1 MDERSAQQVAQTAD
15 TLPTRRQFLTMVG
28 ALGGAAVMYQVM
40 GMMGMAH
47 ASPYAGKI
55 DLGSAPPNTK
65 VLVLGAGIAGMVAA
79 MELRDAGYE
88 VEVIE
93 FRDVAGGRCWTL
105 RAGDTYEELGGFV
118 QTVDFAEGNYFNPGP
133 WRVPY
138 NHYGILDYCRRLGVE
153 MEALIQINNNSY
165 LHSATKFDGKP
176 IRYREINSDFR
187 GHISDL
193 LSKVTNQGLL
203 DEVLSDADKTNL
215 LAGLRTFGGLDA
227 DNAYL
232 KSNNASARR
241 GYERAPGGG
250 VDGAPI
256 ANDPIALSTLLD
268 SGLWRSLATSEA
280 LNGSMP
286 IFQPKGGMDMIA
298 RAMAANLGDLVKY
311 NKRVIRINQDDSQVT
326 VTYQDMDNGGAEVTT
341 TAPYCVCTIPFS
353 ILSKI
358 EHDFSDPLWEV
369 IDSMYYASSIKVGI
383 EFKRR
388 FWEEDEHIYGG
399 TTYTDLPIAQI
410 SYPSNDYLSNKPGV
424 LLAAYAWGATAY
436 QFSSMAPE
444 ERIQRTLDFGA
455 QIHPQMHDEFKAGV
469 AVAWHRV
476 PWTHGC
482 YGQWRDKEAQ
492 YQDAVAM
499 DRRVVMAGE
508 HLSYLPAWM
517 EGAVLS
523 SLDAITRLHAVAT
536 ANAGEQ

>member
-1 MDERSAQQVAQTAD
+1 MDGTQSPI
-15 TLPTRRQFLTMVG
+15 PTRREFLTMVG
-28 ALGGAAVMYQVM
+28 AAGGAAVMYQAM
-40 GMMGMAH
+40 GMLGMAQ
-47 ASPYAGKI
+47 ASPYDGPI
-55 DLGSAPPNTK
+55 QLGQAPEGTK

-105 RAGDTYEELGGFV
+105 RAGDTYEELGGFT

-138 NHYGILDYCRRLGVE
+138 NHYGIMDYCRRLNVE
-153 MEALIQINNNSY
+153 LEPLIQINNFAY
-165 LHSATKFDGKP
+165 VHSASAFDGKP
-176 IRYREINSDFR
+176 VRYREINSDFR

-193 LSKVTNQGLL
+193 LSKVTNQGAL
-203 DEVLSDADKTNL
+203 DEVLSEEDKTNL
-215 LAGLRTFGGLDA
+215 LAGLRTFGALNA
-227 DNAYL
+227 DNEYV
-232 KSNNASARR
+232 SGNAASGRR
-241 GYERAPGGG
+241 GYERPPGGG

-256 ANDPIALSTLLD
+256 PNEILDLSTLLS
-268 SGLWRSLATSEA
+268 SGLWSRLATSET
-280 LNGSMP
+280 LNSSMP

-298 RAMAANLGDLVKY
+298 RAMAENLGDLVTY
-311 NKRVIRINQDDSQVT
+311 SARVIRIRQSDEGVT
-326 VTYQDMDNGGAEVTT
+326 VAYEDMANGGAEVEATGD
-341 TAPYCVCTIPFS
+341 YCVCTIPFS
-353 ILSKI
+353 VLSRI
-358 EHDFSDPLWEV
+358 DHDFAGPLSSV
-369 IDSMYYASSIKVGI
+369 ISTMSYATSIKVGI
-383 EFKRR
+383 EFNRR

-410 SYPSNDYLSNKPGV
+410 SYPSNDYLSDKPGV

-436 QFSSMAPE
+436 QFSAMPAE
-444 ERIQRTLDFGA
+444 DRIRWTLDFGS
-455 QIHPQMHDEFKAGV
+455 QIHPQMKDEFKAGV

-482 YGQWRDKEAQ
+482 YGIWQDKEAQ

-499 DRRVVMAGE
+499 DRRIVCAGE

-523 SLDAITRLHAVAT
+523 SLDAISRLHDVAS
-536 ANAGEQ
+536 NATGE